1 MKLTIHKR
9 VAVATLLVLA
19 GLGGS
24 AHATTVQFQTSMG
37 DFEVNL
43 FDKTTPA
50 TVENFLKYVAD
61 GAYDDTYIHR
71 SVPEFVVQGGG
82 FVFDYEEQEGTPI
95 TLLPTVV
102 NEPKL
107 SNKRGTIAMAKK
119 DGQPDSATSQWFFN
133 VSDNSANL
141 DSNNGGFTVFGQ
153 VTGEGMAILDAINQ
167 LRHVRSVPV
176 ANYSLQDVANKVP
189 FTEDHLITIY
199 SVVVLDASPD
209 TADGLNPD
217 PTTRKPATKSKKK
230 SGASGLEFVALL
242 AGLVFLRRRQK
253 D

>member
-1 MKLTIHKR
+1 MKLAIYKH
-9 VAVATLLVLA
+9 VAAVILLALA
-19 GLGGS
+19 GFGGT

-50 TVENFLKYVAD
+50 TVANFLAYVAD

-71 SVPEFVVQGGG
+71 SVAEYVVQGGG
-82 FVFDYEEQEGTPI
+82 YIFDYEEQKGSEIGTFP
-95 TLLPTVV
+95 PVV

-119 DGQPDSATSQWFFN
+119 GGQPNSATSQWFFN
-133 VSDNSANL
+133 ISDNSAFL
-141 DSNNGGFTVFGQ
+141 DSDNGGFTVFGQ
-153 VTGEGMAILDAINQ
+153 VTGDGMAVLDAINE

-176 ANYSLQDVANKVP
+176 ANYSLQDVANEVP

-217 PTTRKPATKSKKK
+217 PTTRKPAAKSKKK
-230 SGASGLEFVALL
+230 SGASGLGFIALL
-242 AGLVFLRRRQK
+242 AGLAFLRRRQK